1 MRILVVIPHYSG
13 LGNSGSGETILAS
26 QSEPISRIAALN
38 ETITCLHRNFGIVR
52 NTFEGHKIQNDNVL
66 DIIIVTKKDHNLL
79 GQMGMDQNSY
89 TTEFIDGQPMLMPF
103 HAQRIFKEKAGK
115 YDFYCLVEDDIAIHD
130 PQFFAKL
137 SWFQNNFGSR
147 TLLAP
152 TRVETSFGGTLSKTV
167 IDPVLNRG
175 LYAPF
180 RRNGQLERLSA
191 RWNETEIEF
200 ELPTNPHA
208 ASFFLTSEQLDHWMT
223 QPSFGVHDTSWV
235 GPLESGVTLSV
246 GKVFDIYKAAVP
258 DPFFLEVHHYDVRFA
273 SRHAPAGQTCEPP
286 RLLAIA
292 QMACRELAKK
302 GDAVNGFLN
311 APAIAAESARFAD
324 QQARIKKMEENE
336 NANANSIHWL
346 QKKLTRKVLQRLKLR
361 K

>member
-1 MRILVVIPHYSG
+1 MRILVIIPHYFG
-13 LGNSGSGETILAS
+13 SGSKASGGTIFAS
-26 QSEPISRIAALN
+26 YGEPIARIAALN
-38 ETITCLHRNFGIVR
+38 ETITCLHRNFGTVR
-52 NTFEGHKIQNDNVL
+52 NTFEGHKIPNDDVL
-66 DIIIVTKKDHNLL
+66 DIVVVTKKDSNLL
-79 GQMGMDQNSY
+79 GQMGMDQNSF
-89 TTEFIDGQPMLMPF
+89 TAEVIDGDPILMPF
-103 HAQRIFKEKAGK
+103 HAQRLFKEKAGR
-115 YDFYCLVEDDIAIHD
+115 YDFYCLLEDDIAIHN

-167 IDPVLNRG
+167 IDPVLNRR

-191 RWNETEIEF
+191 RWNETAIEF

-208 ASFFLTSEQLDHWMT
+208 ASFFLTSRQLDYWMT
-223 QPSFGVHDTSWV
+223 QPSFGIHDTSWI
-235 GPLESGVTLSV
+235 GPLESGATLSV
-246 GKVFDIYKAAVP
+246 GKVFDIYKAVVP

-273 SRHAPAGQTCEPP
+273 SRHAPAGQTYEPP

-292 QMACRELAKK
+292 QMAYSELASK
-302 GDAVNGFLN
+302 GDVANVSLN
-311 APAIAAESARFAD
+311 APAIAAQSARFAD
-324 QQARIKKMEENE
+324 QQARIKELEANE
-336 NANANSIHWL
+336 NSIYWL
-346 QKKLTRKVLQRLKLR
+346 QKALTRKVLQRLKLR